1 MVNMMPHP
9 KKANCSQRSG
19 SFWRTAEQ
27 PQMQVQASIRGK
39 EEETTVQ
46 ITGGGAGQAHGHGAA
61 ADEDGAMH
69 ERVTASGAAF
79 RHYGVTEESETDATA

>member
-1 MVNMMPHP
+1 MMVNMMPHP

-19 SFWRTAEQ
+19 SFWRTAED
-27 PQMQVQASIRGK
+27 
-39 EEETTVQ
+39 
-46 ITGGGAGQAHGHGAA
+46 AA